1 MDVSAET
8 LRRTT
13 LGALAVG
20 DRVNLERCLTL
31 DKLLGGHLVSG
42 HVDGV
47 GRIVAITPEGDS
59 KLYTFEV
66 PPAQARYLVEKGSV
80 AIDGV
85 SLTVFSITRP
95 ALQRRADSAHAQA
108 DHAGAQGTGRR
119 GQRRERYAGQV
130 RRANSRGTEQRSRA
144 QGLAAARRRRNCRNR
159 DRGQIRHRE
168 QVREREQD
176 RRRIAQ
182 RRWPGSIVMS
192 LMQIPRK
199 IEYALR
205 AMIHLA
211 DHPEGVARGT
221 EIARDEQIP
230 KYYLEKVIRDLM
242 HRGLVRARR
251 GPGGG
256 YQLARPAD
264 EVTFRDVIEAVEGP
278 ITLNVCV
285 DGSSS
290 CALQPTCR
298 MFRVWEEGQRVLL
311 EIFSQTTLKEI
322 AASRPAPMRAARVP
336 LAAAAADKE
345 AAAAKA

>member
-1 MDVSAET
+1 
-8 LRRTT
+8 
-13 LGALAVG
+13 
-20 DRVNLERCLTL
+20 
-31 DKLLGGHLVSG
+31 
-42 HVDGV
+42 
-47 GRIVAITPEGDS
+47 
-59 KLYTFEV
+59 
-66 PPAQARYLVEKGSV
+66 
-80 AIDGV
+80 
-85 SLTVFSITRP
+85 
-95 ALQRRADSAHAQA
+95 
-108 DHAGAQGTGRR
+108 
-119 GQRRERYAGQV
+119 
-130 RRANSRGTEQRSRA
+130 
-144 QGLAAARRRRNCRNR
+144 
-159 DRGQIRHRE
+159 
-168 QVREREQD
+168 
-176 RRRIAQ
+176 
-182 RRWPGSIVMS
+182 MS

-211 DHPEGVARGT
+211 DHPDGVARGT

-264 EVTFRDVIEAVEGP
+264 SITFKDVIEAVEGP

-290 CALQPTCR
+290 CALQPACR

-322 AASRPAPMRAARVP
+322 AASRPAPMRPARVP
-336 LAAAAADKE
+336 LADAAAADE
-345 AAAAKA
+345 AVATKA